1 MQNTQGLPVPA
12 WPIGITPEDCRIH
25 AEAPEKEPV
34 VEQEPYQEP
43 LVRRLAQ
50 YKLQQAKE
58 RKQASKGQSSSS
70 VAIETSQYQVQDQ
83 EVMEE
88 EVPTPPMFIRRESE
102 RIKQIK
108 FLRPPSPGPGL
119 TPDDAISLE

>member
-12 WPIGITPEDCRIH
+12 WPLGITPKDCRIH
-25 AEAPEKEPV
+25 AAAPENEPV
-34 VEQEPYQEP
+34 VLQEPMQEP

-58 RKQASKGQSSSS
+58 KKQASKAQSSSS
-70 VAIETSQYQVQDQ
+70 AAIETSADEVQDK
-83 EVMEE
+83 EVQA
-88 EVPTPPMFIRRESE
+88 PPVLIRRESE
-102 RIKQIK
+102 RIKQLK
-108 FLRPPSPGPGL
+108 FHKPPSPGPGL

>member
-12 WPIGITPEDCRIH
+12 WPLGITPEDCKIH
-25 AEAPEKEPV
+25 AAAPENEPV
-34 VEQEPYQEP
+34 VLQEPMQEP

-58 RKQASKGQSSSS
+58 KKQASKGSSRDK
-70 VAIETSQYQVQDQ
+70 EVQDK
-83 EVMEE
+83 EVQAP
-88 EVPTPPMFIRRESE
+88 VLIRRESE
-102 RIKQIK
+102 RIKQLK
-108 FLRPPSPGPGL
+108 FHKPPSPGPGL

>member
-1 MQNTQGLPVPA
+1 MQNTQGLPRPA
-12 WPIGITPEDCRIH
+12 WPLGITPEDCRIH

-70 VAIETSQYQVQDQ
+70 AAIETSQVQ
-83 EVMEE
+83 
-88 EVPTPPMFIRRESE
+88 VPTPPMFIRRESE